1 MFFRYSYPALLWA
14 VFILLLTMTSGKEFP
29 SVSLLS
35 FDKIVHVFLF
45 SVQSYLFFRAFIRQ
59 SRFPLLR
66 YHPVVFSLLLSILIG
81 AATELIQAFLFTD
94 RSGDVFDF
102 VANCIGTGTG
112 VLIFI
117 LLYGKASYT
126 R

>member
-1 MFFRYSYPALLWA
+1 MFFRYFYPALLWA
-14 VFILLLTMTSGKEFP
+14 AFILLLTMTSGKEFP

-59 SRFPLLR
+59 SRFISLR
-66 YHPVVFSLLLSILIG
+66 YHPIVFSLLFSILLG
-81 AATELIQAFLFTD
+81 ASTELIQAFVLTD

-102 VANCIGTGTG
+102 IANCIGTGTG
-112 VLIFI
+112 VLIFM
-117 LLYGKASYT
+117 LLYGKSSYS